1 MRYLNIQLVIYI
13 VLPAIQRY
21 LQLLSRPQYSI
32 KLILLN
38 PLVYITYRIAFNNR
52 LLLIR
57 ASVSPIPTAYII
69 SLYAL
74 QSITLRRSLLKQ
86 GYLILVIVTLLGF
99 GIHAYRS
106 NIVIVIDLG
115 PSSLVT
121 SINNTPKYQVGNTIN
136 LA

>member
-21 LQLLSRPQYSI
+21 LRLLSRPQYSI

-57 ASVSPIPTAYII
+57 ASVSPIPTTYIV
-69 SLYAL
+69 SLYTS
-74 QSITLRRSLLKQ
+74 QSITLQRSLLKQ
-86 GYLILVIVTLLGF
+86 GYLILVIVTSLGF
-99 GIHAYRS
+99 GIHAYRL
-106 NIVIVIDLG
+106 NTVVVIDLG

-121 SINNTPKYQVGNTIN
+121 SINNTPKYQVGNTID

>member
-13 VLPAIQRY
+13 VLPAIQRH
-21 LQLLSRPQYSI
+21 LRLLSRPQRSI

-38 PLVYITYRIAFNNR
+38 LLVYITYRIAFNNG

-57 ASVSPIPTAYII
+57 ASVSPIPTAYIV
-69 SLYAL
+69 SLYTS
-74 QSITLRRSLLKQ
+74 QSITLQRSLLKQ

-99 GIHAYRS
+99 GIHAYRL
-106 NIVIVIDLG
+106 NTVVVIDLG

-121 SINNTPKYQVGNTIN
+121 SINNTLKCRVGNTIN